1 MHIVIV
7 GAGEVG
13 FSVARNLSQDGH
25 DVVLVEEDP
34 DRASKAENELDVMV
48 VRGNGARPN
57 VLEKAGIME
66 DTQVEMLIACS
77 SKDEVNILACW
88 IAKKMGVKRVISRAV
103 GMEFT
108 DTEVWSRDLGIDMMV
123 SPERSVAR
131 EVEDLLET
139 QGAIHSTEIDSK
151 AGLYAFRVDEE
162 SAANGITLL
171 ELRKRNPDLVT
182 IIVYVKRDDD
192 GFIPKASDVLKTGD
206 ICYSFC
212 YLDQIH
218 EISELYQPH
227 KAKKLRSVVIVGA
240 GKVGFQ
246 TAELLLKR
254 IRGIDIRLIDRDKEK
269 CRKVAAEL
277 PKVTV
282 LWGDGADEE
291 LMKREGVS
299 SAGGFVSATENDE
312 LNLILA
318 LQAKSLGVSKS
329 IAVIRR
335 KNYMKLLDDI
345 PIDAIVNRNE
355 ALSSVIIS
363 AVRYPGS
370 ASTLALMD
378 QIGAETIQ
386 VTVPDS
392 SPASGIELRNL
403 SMPAGALIGLV
414 RREERR
420 RSDIF
425 IPTGNSSLKSG
436 DKVILFITQDVIEET
451 LAILGVDTA

>member
-1 MHIVIV
+1 LHIVIV

-25 DVVLVEEDP
+25 DLVLVEENP
-34 DRASKAENELDVMV
+34 DRAAKAENELDVMV

-57 VLEKAGIME
+57 VLEKAGITE
-66 DTQVEMLIACS
+66 ETSVEMLIACS

-88 IAKKMGVKRVISRAV
+88 IAKRRGVKRVISRAV

-108 DTEVWSRDLGIDMMV
+108 DTDSWSRELGIDTMV

-139 QGAIHSTEIDSK
+139 QGAIHSIEIDSN

-162 SAANGITLL
+162 SDANGMTLL
-171 ELRKRNPDLVT
+171 DLRKQNPRLVT
-182 IIVYVKRDDD
+182 IIVYVKRDDT
-192 GFIPKASDVLKTGD
+192 GFIPKANDALEAGD

-254 IRGIDIRLIDRDKEK
+254 IRGIDIKIIDRDREK
-269 CRKVAAEL
+269 CRRVAAEM

-282 LWGDGADEE
+282 LWGDGADED
-291 LMKREGVS
+291 LMKREGVP
-299 SAGGFVSATENDE
+299 SAGGFVSATESDE

-318 LQAKSLGVSKS
+318 LQAKSLGACKS

-335 KNYMKLLDDI
+335 TNYMKLLDVI

-370 ASTLALMD
+370 AGTFALMD
-378 QIGAETIQ
+378 QIGAETVQ
-386 VTVPDS
+386 VTIPAD
-392 SPASGIELRNL
+392 SPAAGVELKDL
-403 SMPAGALIGLV
+403 SMPTGALIGLV
-414 RREERR
+414 RREDRR

-425 IPTGNSSLKSG
+425 IPTGNSSLKPG
-436 DKVILFITQDVIEET
+436 DKAILFVTQDMTEKA
-451 LAILGVDTA
+451 LAILGVNTA